1 MKIKLISYITL
12 VVFIA
17 LIPAR
22 VHSIDSSTYKKLQT
36 PFYDPDVVVS
46 NCGATPVTA
55 GNLPSKLLSGINAL
69 KNEYI
74 AASEKTGV
82 PWQIIAAVHYRESN
96 NSPNADLQA
105 GNPIGGPYT
114 NFSSTYSTYGYP
126 KNMAESAEFAAR
138 FLIEKSK
145 VGIVNK
151 PINVPNPDAE
161 AIKDTLYSYNGR
173 AKAYA
178 DQAAQ
183 LGFDSAKQPYEGSP
197 YVMNNYDEVHKNMK
211 IITRDFGS
219 LDGIDT
225 RFGAFTIYARL
236 VGASGGVVDCSND
249 GIAVGDIVQ
258 MAIKYAWP
266 DYYEA
271 PYLIMKPSYK
281 TAIDAALKRGEYV
294 GGGQYPGIDCG
305 GFVTRVMRDSGA
317 DPDYNKYQSNTDEQ
331 IRYLNDNP
339 QKYQKLTNVTGIQDL
354 QPGDI
359 AINTTHTYLYVGD
372 VPGFNGNSASAS
384 ISFTGTGWRTPM
396 ASNAD
401 NFTGYSWYRL
411 IR

>member
-1 MKIKLISYITL
+1 MKRKLPLLFCL
-12 VVFIA
+12 VVMLII
-17 LIPAR
+17 IPAR
-22 VHSIDSSTYKKLQT
+22 VIAVESSVYNKLQT
-36 PFYDPDVVVS
+36 PFYDPDVVTS
-46 NCGATPVTA
+46 NCGATPVVA
-55 GNLPSKLLSGINAL
+55 GNLPASVLSAINAL
-69 KNEYI
+69 KGDYI

-82 PWQIIAAVHYRESN
+82 PWQLIAAVHYRESN

-114 NFSSTYSTYGYP
+114 RFSSTYAVYGYP
-126 KNMAESAEFAAR
+126 KTMTESAEFAAR

-145 VGIVNK
+145 VGVVNK

-161 AIKDTLYSYNGR
+161 AIKDTLFSYNGR
-173 AKAYA
+173 AQVYA

-183 LGFDSAKQPYEGSP
+183 LGFDPVKQPYEGSP

-211 IITRDFGS
+211 IITRDFGP

-225 RFGAFTIYARL
+225 RFGAYTIYARL
-236 VGASGGVVDCSND
+236 LGVSGGVVDCSND

-266 DYYEA
+266 DYHEA
-271 PYLIMKPSYK
+271 PYLIMKPEYK
-281 TAIDAALKRGEYV
+281 AAIDAAMKRGEYV

-317 DPDYNKYQSNTDEQ
+317 DPEYNKYQSNTDEQ
-331 IRYLNDNP
+331 MRYLNDNP

-354 QPGDI
+354 EPGDI
-359 AINTTHTYLYVGD
+359 AINSTHTYFYVGD

-396 ASNAD
+396 ASAASG
-401 NFTGYSWYRL
+401 FTEFNWYRL